1 MSYHTPFKRLTK
13 EGERQVERTRLYAE
27 TFLTYAGESE
37 LCGEPYEVS
46 DWMLRNLWRPLFGT
60 GRVDARTGRWVRQ
73 YRRVLF
79 GVHRG
84 FGKSQVAAVI
94 TLTVAD
100 MEALPNG
107 MYGIVADSQPN
118 TKMVKDYIKTMIRA
132 RRELSDRWK
141 VYKDVIRNEQTG
153 QEIHVFPYKEAAL
166 QGKHFHVLVGDEIH
180 VWRDSLVWDAAV
192 SGQAK
197 IPNALT
203 IGITTAGLSRDG
215 FLFQLYRQLKG
226 DPYAY
231 VCWLGIDDSDN
242 PADRRCWRKITAA
255 GRITME
261 ELEEQF
267 HALPLSQFERY
278 YMNRTPMDDD
288 EEPFMRRRDV
298 EACRRVEADLD
309 EDEWFCVGI
318 DGAVSGDTLAMVAAQ
333 RQGEV
338 WAFREWTWDTP
349 NTLGVYDLNDVADV
363 IQVLAA
369 DRGRPLI
376 CCDPARMQFLANWL
390 ERERGIELTAVA
402 QQTSIM
408 CPASELLARSVKTH
422 AAAMS
427 NVPVTAE
434 HCINAKTSESKAYGR
449 RMTSEAHGKGSKR
462 IDAAIAAAMAMWAYD
477 NNADETPSVWTI
489 DL

>member
-1 MSYHTPFKRLTK
+1 MSYHTPFKRLTR

-37 LCGEPYEVS
+37 LCGEPYEIS

-60 GRVDARTGRWVRQ
+60 GRVDKRTGRWVRQ

-84 FGKSQVAAVI
+84 YGKSQVAAVI
-94 TLTVAD
+94 VMTIAD
-100 MEALPNG
+100 MFALPNG

-141 VYKDVIRNEQTG
+141 VYKDVIRNDVTG

-180 VWRDSLVWDAAV
+180 VWRDGLVWDAAV

-215 FLFQLYRQLKG
+215 FLFGLYRTLKT
-226 DPYAY
+226 DPRAY

-242 PADRRCWRKITAA
+242 PSDRRCWRKITAA

-267 HALPLSQFERY
+267 HALPLPQFERY
-278 YMNRTPMDDD
+278 YLNRTPMD
-288 EEPFMRRRDV
+288 EEENPFMRRSWV
-298 EACRRVEADLD
+298 ERCAKARREIDWSQ
-309 EDEWFCVGI
+309 WFCVGV
-318 DGAVSGDTLAMVAAQ
+318 DGATNGDTVAAVAAQ
-333 RQGEV
+333 RQGED
-338 WAFREWTWDTP
+338 WAFAEWCWEKPPTS
-349 NTLGVYDLNDVADV
+349 GVYDLTDLADV
-363 IQVLAA
+363 LQDLAA
-369 DRGRPLI
+369 RPGRPLI
-376 CCDPARMQFLANWL
+376 CCDPNRLQFMANWL
-390 ERERGIELTAVA
+390 ERNRGMELTSVA
-402 QQTSIM
+402 QSNQIM
-408 CPASELLARSVKTH
+408 CPASELLALAVKTGS
-422 AAAMS
+422 AALADT
-427 NVPVTAE
+427 PVLAQ
-434 HCINAKTSESKAYGR
+434 HCINARSAESKAYGR
-449 RMTSEAHGKGSKR
+449 RLASEKHGQGSKR
-462 IDAAIAAAMAMWAYD
+462 IDAAVAAAMAMWAYD
-477 NNADETPSVWTI
+477 NNEDETPSVWTI